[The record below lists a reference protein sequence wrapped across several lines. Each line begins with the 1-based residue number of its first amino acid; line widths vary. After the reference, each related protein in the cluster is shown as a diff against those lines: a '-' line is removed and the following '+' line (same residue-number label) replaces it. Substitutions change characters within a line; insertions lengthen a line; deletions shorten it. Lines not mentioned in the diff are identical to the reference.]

1 MCIRDSAGFALGLGA
16 FSVYLF
22 VLRAFYAHQDART
35 PCLVNVVENALNIA
49 LAFVLYD
56 RFGVIGISASFAIA
70 YTVSA
75 LWALQILSYKVPGF
89 ALRGTLTG
97 ILRIVLAA
105 VVMAEAVWAVTQL
118 MGDNAGAGAA
128 LRVVVGGVVGVGVYL
143 SVLLILQAPEIEELR
158 TRFRPSPPLPSGQ
171 ATAGQ

>member
-1 MCIRDSAGFALGLGA
+1 MFVLRRPVIGLALQHGEFTADDALLASRALAGFALGLGA

-22 VLRAFYAHQDART
+22 VLRAFYAHQDARA

-75 LWALQILSYKVPGF
+75 LRS
-89 ALRGTLTG
+89 
-97 ILRIVLAA
+97 
-105 VVMAEAVWAVTQL
+105 
-118 MGDNAGAGAA
+118 
-128 LRVVVGGVVGVGVYL
+128 
-143 SVLLILQAPEIEELR
+143 
-158 TRFRPSPPLPSGQ
+158 LPCR
-171 ATAGQ
+171 